1 MQVCHKHFFLSWF
14 INIRLQYLS
23 FIQYEITST
32 KYYLLPFLYFKF
44 LLAAGKIFLH
54 STDNEYCLSWV
65 LNCSLLTDSS
75 INQTLKY
82 TQKTWLCFCWRIYDL
97 WQTNWYFSIKNFFY
111 IYIWQNTIWRVLD
124 SQSQSFKL
132 IPRHKIK
139 TFAFTTGTINKSNF
153 HKIVQN

>member
-1 MQVCHKHFFLSWF
+1 MIYGRQIDISQSRTFF
-14 INIRLQYLS
+14 
-23 FIQYEITST
+23 
-32 KYYLLPFLYFKF
+32 
-44 LLAAGKIFLH
+44 
-54 STDNEYCLSWV
+54 
-65 LNCSLLTDSS
+65 
-75 INQTLKY
+75 
-82 TQKTWLCFCWRIYDL
+82 
-97 WQTNWYFSIKNFFY
+97 